1 MHSELPKNSRQCN
14 FVGHPYCFSM
24 RDAPKRAQNLVFC
37 HLTLQ
42 TNHPHFLGVRGGV
55 TFTSFPEMSSI
66 DGNINLKIDLV
77 LNLFPFTD
85 NISRKRVI
93 LQLFQ

>member
-1 MHSELPKNSRQCN
+1 MFFNEGCTEKGPKSGLLPS
-14 FVGHPYCFSM
+14 HPPNQPPSF
-24 RDAPKRAQNLVFC
+24 F
-37 HLTLQ
+37 
-42 TNHPHFLGVRGGV
+42 GGEGGGV
-55 TFTSFPEMSSI
+55 IFTSFPEMSSI

>member
-1 MHSELPKNSRQCN
+1 MGLFLFVISSTAAARDVTEEKINDTDSVASYLPQ
-14 FVGHPYCFSM
+14 FSF
-24 RDAPKRAQNLVFC
+24 DP
-37 HLTLQ
+37 
-42 TNHPHFLGVRGGV
+42 
-55 TFTSFPEMSSI
+55 FTSFPEMSSI